1 MFDESVYHELRK
13 ALHVHISGHR
23 LLDQSGR
30 ILLEDQTLNPV
41 FLTKMALYA
50 RSNLIP
56 TLFSFVRRTI
66 PIDSLECYTKNGI
79 ITSEAGLGFLDR
91 NFPEGEVFLVNGKI
105 GKARLV
111 EWFEQPKEIKCGVY
125 RATLQERYARYEDY
139 LSVVPFDFK
148 KKEDIKI
155 HVLQEEIVADLSRS

>member
-1 MFDESVYHELRK
+1 MFDESVYHALKK
-13 ALHVHISGHR
+13 ALHIHVSGHR

-30 ILLEDQTLNPV
+30 ILLEDHTLSPV
-41 FLTKMALYA
+41 FLTKMALYV

-79 ITSEAGLGFLDR
+79 ITSETGLGFLDR
-91 NFPEGEVFLVNGKI
+91 NFPEGEVFLVAGKI
-105 GKARLV
+105 GKAKLV
-111 EWFEQPKEIKCGVY
+111 EWYEYPKEIKCGVY
-125 RATLQERYARYEDY
+125 KATLQEKYARYGDY

-148 KKEDIKI
+148 KKEIKI
-155 HVLQEEIVADLSRS
+155 HVLQEEIVADLSGS